1 MLSPDYPIVTPRLRL
16 RPFVEADAGAL
27 GAIHGQPSVV
37 RYLYS
42 ETLDAEEASE
52 IVRQR
57 MGWATVEAEGDQL
70 NVAMVL
76 AETGSFIGDISLA
89 YRSELHGTAEIGFVV
104 DPAYHGRGLTA
115 EGTRAIV
122 DLAFE
127 SLDIHRIVGRCD
139 ARNVASARL
148 LTRLGMRQEAHHV
161 ENEFV
166 KGEWTDEL
174 VFAILRSEWLAA
186 GGEPST

>member
-27 GAIHGQPSVV
+27 GAIHGQPGVV

-42 ETLDAEEASE
+42 EILDAEEATE

-76 AETGSFIGDISLA
+76 AETGAFIGDISLV
-89 YRSELHGTAEIGFVV
+89 YRSELNGTAEIGFVV
-104 DPAYHGRGLTA
+104 DPAHHGRGLAA

-174 VFAILRSEWLAA
+174 VFAIVRSEWLAS
-186 GGEPST
+186 GGEPAT